1 MTQPLLR
8 KRKNFDQ
15 QEYRDNHDRWLV
27 SYADFITLLFAFF
40 VVMYAISSVNENKYR
55 VLSGSLVSAF
65 KRSASD
71 LDQPDANNSSSPETV
86 LEGEFKAK
94 LDSDQALKPETETE
108 TKSDPEP
115 EPEPEPEPGPEPE
128 PEPEITFEK
137 EASLDD
143 QKTNRY
149 IRQQK
154 MRDMATDI
162 MQVLSPLVRDGSVS
176 VTQSVQGI
184 TIEINASVLFSTG
197 QAQLAGNSAQT
208 LRAVAEVVRGH
219 EHKIHVEGHTDNMP
233 IHTTSFPS
241 NWELS
246 TARASSVVRLFIEN
260 GVDPRRLT
268 ALGYGEYRQVATNE
282 TSEGRA
288 RNRRV
293 TIMILSNEPVQ
304 VTEVPVD
311 FEITENEA
319 L

>member
-1 MTQPLLR
+1 MTQPSLMR

-15 QEYRDNHDRWLV
+15 YEYRDNHDRWLV

-65 KRSASD
+65 KRNASD
-71 LDQPDANNSSSPETV
+71 PNQPSSIIQSSIVTEPE
-86 LEGEFKAK
+86 LESE
-94 LDSDQALKPETETE
+94 SE
-108 TKSDPEP
+108 SEP
-115 EPEPEPEPGPEPE
+115 EPDLKLSLIEEEPNLNEQE
-128 PEPEITFEK
+128 TEK
-137 EASLDD
+137 FL
-143 QKTNRY
+143 K
-149 IRQQK
+149 QQK
-154 MRDMATDI
+154 MRDMANEI
-162 MQVLSPLVRDGSVS
+162 MHVLAPLVQDGRVS
-176 VTQSVQGI
+176 VTQSVRGI

-197 QAQLAGNSAQT
+197 HAQLAESSEQT

-219 EHKIHVEGHTDNMP
+219 EHEIHVEGHTDNMP
-233 IHTTSFPS
+233 IHTIYFPS

-260 GVDPRRLT
+260 GVNPRRLT
-268 ALGYGEYRQVATNE
+268 ALGYGENRQVASNE

-293 TIMILSNEPVQ
+293 TIMILSKEPVQ
-304 VTEVPVD
+304 VTEVPVG
-311 FEITENEA
+311 FVENEV